1 MIKPRVAVIFGGRS
15 GEHQISCATAAS
27 VLEAIDRDRFDVVPI
42 GITETGQWVRVPDD
56 PQLYQMR
63 NGAGAVVAAQE
74 RSVGL
79 WPGSNS
85 LVELAALGDT
95 YEVGSALSA
104 ADLGR
109 IDVAFPLLHGPY
121 GEDGIIQGY
130 LEACNTRY
138 VGCGVAASA
147 VGMDKHFT
155 KTVLRAAGIAVGRW
169 TVITERMWLDDRA
182 LALENAASVGAELF
196 IKPCRAGS
204 SLGVSHVVD
213 DADIEEA
220 IERAREY
227 DPRVIVEGRNLGRE
241 IECGVLEFADGPRA
255 SVCGEIA
262 LTGDGF
268 YDYSTKYRDH
278 DAVQLSC
285 PASLPEDV
293 SREIRAIAVEAF
305 TALGCEG
312 LARVDFFYDESN
324 DQITL
329 NEVNTMPGMTP
340 WSMYPAMWDASG
352 VNYRELLS
360 HLIDRAMQRRG
371 DLR

>member
-42 GITETGQWVRVPDD
+42 GITECGQWVRVPDD
-56 PQLYQMR
+56 PELYQMR
-63 NGAGAVVAAQE
+63 DGAGAVVPAQS

-79 WPGSNS
+79 WAGTNS
-85 LVELAALGDT
+85 LVELGELGEV
-95 YEVGSALSA
+95 YQVGSPLEAV
-104 ADLGR
+104 DLGR
-109 IDVAFPLLHGPY
+109 IDVAFPLLHGPF

-147 VGMDKHFT
+147 VAMDKHLT
-155 KTVLRAAGIAVGRW
+155 KTVLRAAGISVGRW
-169 TVITERMWLDDRA
+169 ALITERMWSDDRA

-213 DADIEEA
+213 DAEIEAA
-220 IERAREY
+220 IEHAREY
-227 DPRVIVEGRNLGRE
+227 DPRVIVEARNPGRE
-241 IECGVLEFADGPRA
+241 IECGVLEFPDGPRA

-262 LTGDGF
+262 LKGDGF

-278 DAVQLSC
+278 DAVALSC
-285 PASLPEDV
+285 PAHLEQSV
-293 SREIRAIAVEAF
+293 SHEIRQIAVEAF
-305 TALGCEG
+305 DALGCEG
-312 LARVDFFYDESN
+312 LARVDFFYDESSG
-324 DQITL
+324 QIVL

-340 WSMYPAMWDASG
+340 WSMYPAMWDATG
-352 VNYRELLS
+352 VSYRQLLS
-360 HLIDRAMQRRG
+360 DLIDQALQRPS